1 MFNEGNNRKWKVEF
15 EEDDK
20 GSPYGL
26 HVLSAFCGL
35 FIASLGRLNLKVR
48 DFPDLYSFL
57 STFHVLDA
65 YYGKSILL
73 FMKLFSLV
81 IVVIIFMI
89 LDNFFY
95 LS

>member
-1 MFNEGNNRKWKVEF
+1 MKAITGSGKWSF

-20 GSPYGL
+20 GSPYGP

-35 FIASLGRLNLKVR
+35 FIASLGRLKLKVR

-65 YYGKSILL
+65 YRGNL
-73 FMKLFSLV
+73 
-81 IVVIIFMI
+81 
-89 LDNFFY
+89 N
-95 LS
+95 